1 MSDTAH
7 DYQPI
12 EHASTEGMDAL
23 FDGSVPGSAQENQVE
38 ELGLEPCSTSAV
50 EVVST
55 DEAARR
61 LGISTRA
68 VIKRL
73 KTGTLHGFRDDDKPR
88 AEWRIYWKEPGSEP
102 VGVGSFRG
110 TGKGT
115 SEPVGSSTDNPEAQ
129 VSEMGSSYLVDL
141 NTRLLEQIQA
151 LTYRNGYLESQL
163 SEREKDII
171 ERDEKMKLLTDS
183 QHKPGWWAK
192 FSSWFFKG
200 Q

>member
-1 MSDTAH
+1 MSDTAR
-7 DYQPI
+7 DYQTI
-12 EHASTEGMDAL
+12 ESASTEGMDAL
-23 FDGSVPGSAQENQVE
+23 FDGSVPGSVLE
-38 ELGLEPCSTSAV
+38 EPGTEPCSTSAV

-73 KTGTLHGFRDDDKPR
+73 KTGALKGFREDSKPR
-88 AEWRIYWKEPGSEP
+88 AEWRIYWTEPGSEP
-102 VGVGSFRG
+102 GRTGSFEG
-110 TGKGT
+110 TSKGT
-115 SEPVGSSTDNPEAQ
+115 SEPVDSDKANLEGQE
-129 VSEMGSSYLVDL
+129 SEVGSSYLVEL

-183 QHKPGWWAK
+183 QHKGGWWAR
-192 FSSWFFKG
+192 FSSWFFG
-200 Q
+200 RG

>member
-1 MSDTAH
+1 MSDTAR

-23 FDGSVPGSAQENQVE
+23 FDGSVLGSALENQLEEPGS
-38 ELGLEPCSTSAV
+38 EPFSTSAV
-50 EVVST
+50 ELVST

-73 KTGTLHGFRDDDKPR
+73 KTGTLQGFRDDYKPR

-102 VGVGSFRG
+102 IGSGSLGG
-110 TGKGT
+110 TNKGT
-115 SEPVGSSTDNPEAQ
+115 SEPAGSSKDNPEAQ
-129 VSEMGSSYLVDL
+129 ASEMDSSYLVDL

-171 ERDEKMKLLTDS
+171 ERDEIMKLLTDS
-183 QHKPGWWAK
+183 QHKPGWLAK